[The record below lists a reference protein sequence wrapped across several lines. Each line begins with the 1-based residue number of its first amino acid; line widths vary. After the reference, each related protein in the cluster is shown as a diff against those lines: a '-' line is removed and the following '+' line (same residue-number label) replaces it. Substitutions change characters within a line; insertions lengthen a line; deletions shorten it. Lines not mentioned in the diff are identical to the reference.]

1 MATSTKT
8 VQQSAVEMPEGVT
21 ATLQGRTLA
30 IRGKLGEAKK
40 HFDKVNVNIAVE
52 GNRVL
57 FTPFSAKRKD
67 NVIINTVTSI
77 VNNMVTG
84 VTKGYTYK
92 VKVVYA
98 HFPITVKTKGK
109 QVLVENF
116 VGERSPRVSEIVGD
130 SKVTIEGDDVIVKG
144 VSLEDVGQ
152 TAANIELAT
161 KIKRKDQRIFLDG
174 LYIYHREQG
183 S

>member
-1 MATSTKT
+1 MSTEA
-8 VQQSAVEMPEGVT
+8 VQQTSIAMPEGVT
-21 ATLQGRTLA
+21 AVLSGRMLS
-30 IRGKLGEAKK
+30 IKGKLGEAKK
-40 HFDKVNVNIAVE
+40 NFDKVNVNIAVE
-52 GNRVL
+52 ENRVV

-67 NVIINTVTSI
+67 NVIINTVSSI

-116 VGERSPRVSEIVGD
+116 VGERSPRVSDIVGD
-130 SKVTIEGDDVIVKG
+130 CKVSVEGDDVIVKG

-174 LYIYHREQG
+174 LYIYHKEQG

>member
-1 MATSTKT
+1 MSTKT
-8 VQQSAVEMPEGVT
+8 LQQASVELPEGVS
-21 ATLQGRTLA
+21 ASLAGRKLS
-30 IRGKLGEAKK
+30 IKGKLGEAKK
-40 HFDKVNVNIAVE
+40 NFDKINVNVSVQ
-52 GNRVL
+52 GNKIQL
-57 FTPFSAKRKD
+57 SPFSTKKRD

-77 VNNMVTG
+77 LNNMITG

-116 VGERSPRVSEIVGD
+116 IGERSPRVSNIVGD
-130 SKVTIEGDDVIVKG
+130 CKVTVEGDDVIVKG
-144 VSLEDVGQ
+144 VSVEDVGQ
-152 TAANIELAT
+152 TAANIELST

-174 LYIYHREQG
+174 LYIYHKEEG

>member
-1 MATSTKT
+1 MSTKT
-8 VQQSAVEMPEGVT
+8 LQQASVELPEGVT
-21 ATLQGRTLA
+21 ASLVGRKMS
-30 IRGKLGEAKK
+30 IKGKLGEAKK
-40 HFDKVNVNIAVE
+40 NFDKINVNVSVQ
-52 GNRVL
+52 GNRIQL
-57 FTPFSAKRKD
+57 SPFSTKKRD

-77 VNNMVTG
+77 LNNMVTG

-116 VGERSPRVSEIVGD
+116 IGERSPRVSNIVGD
-130 SKVTIEGDDVIVKG
+130 CKVTVEGDDVIVKG
-144 VSLEDVGQ
+144 VSVEDVGQ
-152 TAANIELAT
+152 TAANIELST

-174 LYIYHREQG
+174 LYIYHKEEG

>member
-1 MATSTKT
+1 MATSTES
-8 VQQSAVEMPEGVT
+8 VQGASVTLPTGVT
-21 ATLQGRTLA
+21 ASLSGRSLA
-30 IRGKLGEAKK
+30 VKGKLGEAKK
-40 HFDKVNVNIAVE
+40 DFDKINVNISVQ
-52 GNRVL
+52 GNTIVL
-57 FTPFSAKRKD
+57 SPFSTKKKD

-77 VNNMVTG
+77 LNNMVTG

-116 VGERSPRVSEIVGD
+116 VGERSPRVSDIVGEC
-130 SKVTIEGDDVIVKG
+130 KVTVEGDDVIVKG
-144 VSLEDVGQ
+144 VSVEDVGQ
-152 TAANIELAT
+152 TAANIEQAT
-161 KIKRKDQRIFLDG
+161 KIKRKDQRVFLDG
-174 LYIYHREQG
+174 LYIYHKEEG

>member
-1 MATSTKT
+1 MSTET
-8 VQQSAVEMPEGVT
+8 VQQKAIDMPEGVT
-21 ATLQGRTLA
+21 ATLVGRNLS
-30 IRGKLGEAKK
+30 IKGKLGEAKK
-40 HFDKVNVNIAVE
+40 DFDKISVNISVD
-52 GNRVL
+52 GNKVVIS
-57 FTPFSAKRKD
+57 PFSKKKKD
-67 NVIINTVTSI
+67 NVIINTITSI
-77 VNNMVTG
+77 VNNMITG

-109 QVLVENF
+109 QVMVENF
-116 VGERSPRVSEIVGD
+116 VGERSPRVSEIIGD
-130 SKVTIEGDDVIVKG
+130 CKVTIEGDDVIVKG

-174 LYIYHREQG
+174 LYIYRKEQG

>member
-1 MATSTKT
+1 
-8 VQQSAVEMPEGVT
+8 
-21 ATLQGRTLA
+21 
-30 IRGKLGEAKK
+30 LGEAKK
-40 HFDKVNVNIAVE
+40 HFDKINVNISVE
-52 GNRVL
+52 GNKVVIS
-57 FTPFSAKRKD
+57 PFSVKKKD

-84 VTKGYTYK
+84 VTKGYVYK
-92 VKVVYA
+92 LKVVYA
-98 HFPITVKTKGK
+98 HFPITVKTKGD

-116 VGERSPRVSEIVGD
+116 VGERSPRVSRIVGD
-130 SKVTIEGDDVIVKG
+130 CKVSVEGDDILVKG

-152 TAANIELAT
+152 TAANVELAT

-174 LYIYHREQG
+174 VYIYHKEEG

>member
-1 MATSTKT
+1 MAMSTKT
-8 VQQSAVEMPEGVT
+8 IQQTPIELPQGVN
-21 ATLQGRTLA
+21 ASLVGRSLS
-30 IRGKLGEAKK
+30 IKGKLGEAKK
-40 HFDKVNVNIAVE
+40 NFDKINVNISVD
-52 GNRVL
+52 GNKIMIS
-57 FTPFSAKRKD
+57 PFSAKKKD
-67 NVIINTVTSI
+67 NVIINTVSSI
-77 VNNMVTG
+77 IRNMVTG
-84 VTKGYTYK
+84 VTKGYIYK

-130 SKVTIEGDDVIVKG
+130 CKVTVEGDDVVVKG

-152 TAANIELAT
+152 TAANIEQAT
-161 KIKRKDQRIFLDG
+161 KIRRKDQRIFLDG
-174 LYIYHREQG
+174 LYIYHKEEG

>member
-1 MATSTKT
+1 MATSTDGLQKT
-8 VQQSAVEMPEGVT
+8 AIELPAGVT
-21 ATLQGRTLA
+21 GALQGRILS
-30 IRGKLGEAKK
+30 IKGKLGEAKK
-40 HFDKVNVNIAVE
+40 NFDKVNVNISVE
-52 GNRVL
+52 GNKVVIS
-57 FTPFSAKRKD
+57 PFSEKKKD

-77 VNNMVTG
+77 VKNMITCVS
-84 VTKGYTYK
+84 KGYTYK

-109 QVLVENF
+109 QVIVENF
-116 VGERSPRVSEIVGD
+116 VGERSPRVSDIVGD
-130 SKVTIEGDDVIVKG
+130 TKVSVEGDDVIVKG

-174 LYIYHREQG
+174 LYINHKEAGQ
-183 S
+183 

>member
-1 MATSTKT
+1 MSSEAL
-8 VQQSAVEMPEGVT
+8 QQTAVSMPEGVT
-21 ATLQGRTLA
+21 VSLAGRTLSVK
-30 IRGKLGEAKK
+30 GKLGEAKK
-40 HFDKVNVNIAVE
+40 SFDKINVNIGVE
-52 GNRVL
+52 GSKVVIS
-57 FTPFSAKRKD
+57 PFSAKKKD
-67 NVIINTVTSI
+67 NVIINTITSI
-77 VNNMVTG
+77 INNMVTG

-98 HFPITVKTKGK
+98 HFPITVKTKGN

-116 VGERSPRVSEIVGD
+116 VGERSPRVAEIVG
-130 SKVTIEGDDVIVKG
+130 STKVSVEGDDVIVKG

-161 KIKRKDQRIFLDG
+161 KIRRKDQRIFLDG
-174 LYIYHREQG
+174 LYIYHREEG

>member
-1 MATSTKT
+1 MATSSEQLQQAA
-8 VQQSAVEMPEGVT
+8 VQMPEGVSV
-21 ATLQGRTLA
+21 TLA
-30 IRGKLGEAKK
+30 GRMLTVKGKLGEAKK
-40 HFDKVNVNIAVE
+40 NFDKINVNVAVE
-52 GNRVL
+52 GNRVV
-57 FTPFSAKRKD
+57 FAPFSAKKKD
-67 NVIINTVTSI
+67 NVIINTVSSI

-109 QVLVENF
+109 QILVENF
-116 VGERSPRVSEIVGD
+116 VGERSPRVAEIVGD
-130 SKVTIEGDDVIVKG
+130 CKVTVEGDDVIVKG

-161 KIKRKDQRIFLDG
+161 KIKRKDQRVFLDG
-174 LYIYHREQG
+174 LYIYHKEHG
-183 S
+183 A

>member
-1 MATSTKT
+1 MATSTKQ
-8 VQQSAVEMPEGVT
+8 VQQAVVELPEGVT
-21 ATLQGRTLA
+21 VTLQGRTLA
-30 IRGKLGEAKK
+30 IKGKLGEAKK
-40 HFDKVNVNIAVE
+40 HFDKVNVNLAVD
-52 GNRVL
+52 GNKVV

-77 VNNMVTG
+77 VKNMVTG

-98 HFPITVKTKGK
+98 HFPITVKTKGN

-116 VGERSPRVSEIVGD
+116 VGERSPRVSQIVGD
-130 SKVTIEGDDVIVKG
+130 CKVSVEGDDVIVKG

-174 LYIYHREQG
+174 LYIYHKEEG

>member
-1 MATSTKT
+1 MVTSTEPVLQT
-8 VQQSAVEMPEGVT
+8 AIQMPEGVSASLT
-21 ATLQGRTLA
+21 GRMLSVK
-30 IRGKLGEAKK
+30 GKLGEAKK
-40 HFDKVNVNIAVE
+40 NFDKINVNVSVE
-52 GNRVL
+52 ENRVV
-57 FTPFSAKRKD
+57 FTPFSAKKKD
-67 NVIINTVTSI
+67 NVIINTVSSI

-116 VGERSPRVSEIVGD
+116 VGERSPRVADIVGD
-130 SKVTIEGDDVIVKG
+130 CKVSIEGEDVIVKG

-174 LYIYHREQG
+174 LYIYHKEAG

>member
-1 MATSTKT
+1 MATSTKAL
-8 VQQSAVEMPEGVT
+8 QQTAVEMPEGVT
-21 ATLQGRTLA
+21 VTLKGRTLA

-52 GNRVL
+52 GNRVVIS
-57 FTPFSAKRKD
+57 PFSAKKKD

-84 VTKGYTYK
+84 VTKGFTYK
-92 VKVVYA
+92 LKVVYA
-98 HFPITVKTKGK
+98 HFPITVKTKGN
-109 QVLVENF
+109 QILVENF
-116 VGERSPRVSEIVGD
+116 VGERSPRVSQIVGD
-130 SKVTIEGDDVIVKG
+130 CKVSVEGDDIVVKG

-152 TAANIELAT
+152 TAANVELAT

-174 LYIYHREQG
+174 VYIYHKEEG